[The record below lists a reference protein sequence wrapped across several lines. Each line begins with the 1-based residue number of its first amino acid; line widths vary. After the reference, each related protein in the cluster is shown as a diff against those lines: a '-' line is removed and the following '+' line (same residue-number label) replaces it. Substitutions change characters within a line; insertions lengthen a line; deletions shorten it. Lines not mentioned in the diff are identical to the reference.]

1 MHVFVR
7 AFVCVSVCERIF
19 MMLATARV
27 YDACWPTHTHTHTN
41 THTPYLAAPLPPRL
55 FAFATKPP
63 ATLPLY
69 LFGDLNALVNV
80 TLLFQGLCHVPCHVP
95 LCHVPLCTRVVV
107 AFGAFC
113 PLSLAVE
120 TVGEQ
125 ERERERGREEGREGG
140 RERKK

>member
-27 YDACWPTHTHTHTN
+27 YDACWPTHTHTHT
-41 THTPYLAAPLPPRL
+41 HTPYLAAPLPPRL

-63 ATLPLY
+63 ATLALY

-125 ERERERGREEGREGG
+125 ERERGREGG
-140 RERKK
+140 KEGGR